1 MMSTTNKFFFLGLLM
16 IGLSAC
22 AKVTFVNYTGNMPSD
37 DKIEQLRTG
46 MDQSEVRG
54 ILGSPSSV
62 VSLDRNT
69 WIYMSSEIEQ
79 IAFMKPEETDRKL
92 LVVKFDNNGKIATI
106 QHLDRSKG
114 KDLQISEQKTATPEQ
129 EQGFFRKYFGGVGQ
143 FVPFSSGNGIDNQ

>member
-1 MMSTTNKFFFLGLLM
+1 MSTTNKFFFLGLLVL
-16 IGLSAC
+16 GLSAC
-22 AKVTFVNYTGNMPSD
+22 VKDTFVSYTGNMPSD

-46 MDQSEVRG
+46 MDQKQVRN

-79 IAFMKPEETDRKL
+79 IAFMKPEETERKV
-92 LVVKFDNNGKIATI
+92 LVVKFDNNGKIANI

-114 KDLQISEQKTATPEQ
+114 TELQISRQATATPEQ
-129 EQGFFRKYFGGVGQ
+129 EQGFFRKYFGGIGQ
-143 FVPFSSGNGIDNQ
+143 FTPFSSGNSIDNQ